1 MTEAEWL
8 AATDALAML
17 EFMRGKV
24 SERKLRLFAVG
35 CCRRVWPSL
44 GKHGRRA
51 VDVAE
56 RYTDG
61 QADERELKDAEY
73 ASRFR
78 PYAGDAA
85 AHAACMSRQDL
96 STSQVALDAYLV
108 LSSQAAR
115 AVESITRVS
124 ILRCIFGNPFRR
136 ARSLE
141 VAWLERNDGTVG
153 KLAGTLYDNRSFD
166 RLHLLADAR
175 RTPAAPTPSCWATCA
190 GRGRMCGGAG
200 R

>member
-1 MTEAEWL
+1 MPVTEAEWL
-8 AATDALAML
+8 AATDPLVML
-17 EFMRGKV
+17 EFMCGKA

-56 RYTDG
+56 RYADG

-85 AHAACMSRQDL
+85 AHAA
-96 STSQVALDAYLV
+96 
-108 LSSQAAR
+108 
-115 AVESITRVS
+115 
-124 ILRCIFGNPFRR
+124 
-136 ARSLE
+136 
-141 VAWLERNDGTVG
+141 
-153 KLAGTLYDNRSFD
+153 
-166 RLHLLADAR
+166 
-175 RTPAAPTPSCWATCA
+175 
-190 GRGRMCGGAG
+190 
-200 R
+200 